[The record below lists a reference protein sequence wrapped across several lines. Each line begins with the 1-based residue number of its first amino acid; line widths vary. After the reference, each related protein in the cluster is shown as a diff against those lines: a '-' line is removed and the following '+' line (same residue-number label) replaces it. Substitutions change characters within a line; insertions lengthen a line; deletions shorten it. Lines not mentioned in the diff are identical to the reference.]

1 MAHKQQT
8 AAISSR
14 IRFAR
19 NLTGFPFPTRMN
31 ERQRR
36 DLCEKVRAAFFSA
49 NSNMGR
55 DYDYIDMDSLP
66 EIQVLAMAEAHLI
79 SPEFARGPKG
89 RGLIVNKSKNVSI
102 MICEEDHLRIQVLE
116 KGLGLEAAYRT
127 AKQLDRLLGEK
138 LGYAY
143 SEQWGYLTSCH
154 TNVGTGM
161 RASVMLHLPA
171 ITALHAVDKLVSETG
186 RLGVTVRGV
195 YGEGSQAEG
204 DLYQLSNRI
213 TLGVNEHE
221 TLERLGE
228 VIQSVISEEARLL
241 KYWRDANPLV
251 FEDKVLRAWGALQS
265 ARLMNGAEFLKYY
278 SLCRT
283 GLASGL
289 LKGGLDTLD
298 ELFAQT
304 RPASIAAR
312 QGRALE
318 PAERD
323 TIRANMCREALRGM
337 KPNIE

>member
-1 MAHKQQT
+1 MAHKQQS
-8 AAISSR
+8 AALSSR

-19 NLTGFPFPTRMN
+19 KLTEFPFPTRMT
-31 ERQRR
+31 EKQRVSLR
-36 DLCEKVRAAFFSA
+36 EKVRAAFFSA
-49 NSNMGR
+49 NANMGR
-55 DYDYIDMDSLP
+55 EYEYIDVDGLP
-66 EIQVLAMAEAHLI
+66 EIQVQAMAEEHLI

-102 MICEEDHLRIQVLE
+102 MINEEDHLRIQVLQ
-116 KGLGLEAAYRT
+116 KGFDLDSAYTT

-143 SEQWGYLTSCH
+143 SEEWGYLTSCH

-171 ITALHAVDKLVSETG
+171 ITALRAVEKLVSETN

-213 TLGVNEHE
+213 TLGVNERE
-221 TLERLGE
+221 TLDRLKE
-228 VIQSVISEEARLL
+228 VIQSVISEEERLL
-241 KYWRDANPLV
+241 KYWYDANPV
-251 FEDKVLRAWGALQS
+251 AFEDKIQRAWATLQS
-265 ARLMNGAEFLKYY
+265 ARLMSGAEFLKFY

-283 GLASGL
+283 GIVLGL
-289 LKGGLDTLD
+289 LSGSLDTLD
-298 ELFAQT
+298 NLFAQT

-312 QGRALE
+312 EGKALE
-318 PAERD
+318 PVERD
-323 TIRANMCREALRGM
+323 AIRANMCREALCKR
-337 KPNIE
+337 